1 MIQIQYSAEAS
12 EAVWS
17 WRGQPP
23 DAWGH
28 VGVEALTGAVN
39 DCANDDLLTPTMPSF
54 PW

>member
-1 MIQIQYSAEAS
+1 MIPIQYSAEAS

-28 VGVEALTGAVN
+28 VGVEAL
-39 DCANDDLLTPTMPSF
+39 DWRSQRLRQ
-54 PW
+54 